1 MTSTK
6 VREGRP
12 VNRGALVFLL
22 LLLLFGSE
30 APMAV
35 SSPEAPEQ
43 EGEGEDE
50 EEHSTGGWHRN
61 QDWIGVEGRRAAQ
74 LIVAESVQCSVA
86 HC

>member
-1 MTSTK
+1 
-6 VREGRP
+6 
-12 VNRGALVFLL
+12 
-22 LLLLFGSE
+22 
-30 APMAV
+30 MAV